1 MEDIE
6 VYYKSHGKKV
16 YYYLLSMIH
25 DDNLAEELTQET
37 FYQAMKTINKYRGDC
52 KPSVWLCQIAKHVW
66 YKHLE
71 KNKKCETISM
81 EEIKIDIMDSYD
93 LNYEVM
99 NKFDKLAFYKK
110 LRELDDNMKEVIYL
124 RISSDLSFA
133 EIGEII
139 GKSENYAR
147 VMFYRGKKKLLE
159 GELTK

>member
-16 YYYLLSMIH
+16 YYYLLSMVH

-37 FYQAMKTINKYRGDC
+37 FYQAMKTIN
-52 KPSVWLCQIAKHVW
+52 
-66 YKHLE
+66 
-71 KNKKCETISM
+71 
-81 EEIKIDIMDSYD
+81 
-93 LNYEVM
+93 
-99 NKFDKLAFYKK
+99 
-110 LRELDDNMKEVIYL
+110 YL

-147 VMFYRGKKKLLE
+147 VTFNRGKKKLME